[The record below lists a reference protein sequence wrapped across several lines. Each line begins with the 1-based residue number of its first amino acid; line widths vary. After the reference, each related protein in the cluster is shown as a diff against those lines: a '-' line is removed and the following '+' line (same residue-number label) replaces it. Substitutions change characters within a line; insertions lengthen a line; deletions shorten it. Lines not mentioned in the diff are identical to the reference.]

1 MRFRL
6 INALGL
12 ALLINAAV
20 AQDDR
25 CLSWQDML
33 AEESI
38 SNIGIGGPG
47 GREGILVSFIYINPP
62 GLGECV
68 VGEDAYG
75 RLKETTLQKNIHGFW
90 VGASGQYASVFK
102 PKDYYLVQADTKLSL
117 AAEPAPTT
125 PSVVAGAPN
134 SRAQY
139 LVFFEGELNFDDPI
153 TIFFQRG
160 DATYS
165 AEYWLDEKY
174 LR

>member
-1 MRFRL
+1 MRSSVV
-6 INALGL
+6 NAVAL
-12 ALLINAAV
+12 ALLVNAAV
-20 AQDDR
+20 AEEHP
-25 CLSWQDML
+25 CLSWEDML
-33 AEESI
+33 AEDSI
-38 SNIGIGGPG
+38 SNVGIGGPG
-47 GREGILVSFIYINPP
+47 GKTGILVSFIYINPP

-75 RLKETTLQKNIHGFW
+75 RLKADTLQENIHGFW

-117 AAEPAPTT
+117 TAEPTPTT
-125 PSVVAGAPN
+125 PSLIAGAPD

-139 LVFFEGELNFDDPI
+139 LVFFEGELNLEDPI

-165 AEYWLDEKY
+165 TEYWLEEKY
-174 LR
+174 VR